1 MSGRVEVGIWSVAR
15 LAEADRAGME
25 RLYRKYYEG
34 APDGVFRR
42 DLDEKDWTILLKEA
56 DAGGPARVVGF
67 STMKLMCVE
76 GFNVLFSGDT
86 VVDEACRNQTGLAG
100 AFGHVM
106 QRLADTGVEDPY
118 WFLICKG
125 ARTYRFL
132 PTFFL
137 RYVPGEHADAELAGR
152 LRRIAS
158 GMFPREYDPASG
170 VLRFWE
176 GKDRLRSDTARM
188 DRESVRFRA
197 LNPGWARGDE
207 LCCLAPL
214 SMDNLNRLGHRV
226 IAAVSPE
233 WYL

>member
-15 LAEADRAGME
+15 LAEEDRAGME

-34 APDGVFRR
+34 APEDVFRR
-42 DLDEKDWTILLKEA
+42 DLAEKDWTILLKETA
-56 DAGGPARVVGF
+56 PGGPARVAGF
-67 STMKLMCVE
+67 STMKLVRVAE
-76 GFNVLFSGDT
+76 ENVLFSGDT

-106 QRLADTGVEDPY
+106 VRLEEMGVGAPH

-132 PTFFL
+132 PTFFR
-137 RYVPGEHADAELAGR
+137 RYVPGECADAELAGR

-158 GMFPREYDPASG
+158 EMFPREYDPGSG
-170 VLRFWE
+170 VLHFGE
-176 GKDRLRSDTARM
+176 GKDRLKCDAVRR

-214 SMDNLNRLGHRV
+214 SLDNLNRLGRRV
-226 IAAVSPE
+226 IAAVSPG
-233 WYL
+233 WHL